1 MLRYIFKLIR
11 AMHSDTDPRQI
22 SLGFSLGMIFGLT
35 PFSSPHNLIVL
46 LAILLFRVNIS
57 ASVLSWGVFSLL
69 AFLLDPVFHQIG
81 IFILTGKGILAGL
94 WTFLY
99 NMPLIPYTRF
109 NNTIVMGSLIFSIL
123 AFYPVYWCG
132 KLLVVKYREIFMER
146 FNRWKIIQLIKA
158 SSLYKWYSR
167 YSAMKG

>member
-1 MLRYIFKLIR
+1 
-11 AMHSDTDPRQI
+11 MHSDTDPRQI
-22 SLGFSLGMIFGLT
+22 SLGFSLGMIVGLT

-57 ASVLSWGVFSLL
+57 AAVLSWGVFSIP
-69 AFLLDPVFHQIG
+69 AFLLDPLFHQIG
-81 IFILTGKGILAGL
+81 MFILSGKGILAGL

-109 NNTIVMGSLIFSIL
+109 NNTIVMGSLVFSIV
-123 AFYPVYWCG
+123 AFYPVYWLG
-132 KLLVVKYREIFMER
+132 KLLVIKYREIFMER

-158 SSLYKWYSR
+158 SSVYRLYAR
-167 YSAMKG
+167 YSAIKG